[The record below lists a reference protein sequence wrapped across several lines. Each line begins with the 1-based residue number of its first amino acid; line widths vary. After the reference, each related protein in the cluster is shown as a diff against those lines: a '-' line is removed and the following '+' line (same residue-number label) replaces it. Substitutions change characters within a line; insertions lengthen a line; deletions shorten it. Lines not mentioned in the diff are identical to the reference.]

1 MSVGG
6 ATRVAA
12 VIGDPVA
19 HSLSPTIHNAAFAAT
34 GFDGVFVALPVRPAD
49 LRAAMAGT
57 RALDLLGLSVTMPH
71 KAAVMAYL
79 DDVRHDAAALGA
91 VNCVMRDGD
100 RLLGTNTDGLGFVD
114 AVTAASVDLVGTRV
128 LVLGA
133 GGAARAVVRAL
144 VDAGVAEVGIANRSQ
159 ERAEAAVLLGGRD
172 ARLADASDAPDYD
185 VVVNATSVGMGADA
199 ALPLDPSLLRQ
210 GHVVVDLV
218 YEPVETGLLAAA
230 RSAGAHTVDGV
241 GMLVHQAAHAFTLW
255 TGVEAPVAEMGRA
268 AREAITRKT

>member
-34 GFDGVFVALPVRPAD
+34 GFDGVFVALPVRPAE
-49 LRAAMAGT
+49 LGAAIAGT

-79 DDVRHDAAALGA
+79 DDVRHEAATLGA
-91 VNCVMRDGD
+91 VNCVVRDGD
-100 RLLGTNTDGLGFVD
+100 RLLGANTDGLGFVD
-114 AVTAASVDLVGTRV
+114 ALTVASVDLVGTRV

-144 VDAGVAEVGIANRSQ
+144 VDAGAAEVGIANRS
-159 ERAEAAVLLGGRD
+159 
-172 ARLADASDAPDYD
+172 
-185 VVVNATSVGMGADA
+185 
-199 ALPLDPSLLRQ
+199 
-210 GHVVVDLV
+210 
-218 YEPVETGLLAAA
+218 
-230 RSAGAHTVDGV
+230 
-241 GMLVHQAAHAFTLW
+241 
-255 TGVEAPVAEMGRA
+255 
-268 AREAITRKT
+268 